1 MSACRTTIA
10 LAPKRPPAGLGDYQT
25 YHWLGLIRL
34 AWAINLF
41 TPFFVKYVYL
51 ITSNVHVQIRI
62 IFKQNTFALGN
73 I

>member
-1 MSACRTTIA
+1 MT
-10 LAPKRPPAGLGDYQT
+10 PWP
-25 YHWLGLIRL
+25 RL
-34 AWAINLF
+34 TFKGKVVIN
-41 TPFFVKYVYL
+41 FVKYVYL